1 MIFLA
6 FRLVKQKRTQK
17 LECEVSPQVFEHLVS
32 PAAVDVWKGS
42 ETFGRWSLI
51 GGSESLEAG
60 LEAL

>member
-1 MIFLA
+1 M
-6 FRLVKQKRTQK
+6 
-17 LECEVSPQVFEHLVS
+17 SPQVFEHLVS

-51 GGSESLEAG
+51 GGSESLEVG